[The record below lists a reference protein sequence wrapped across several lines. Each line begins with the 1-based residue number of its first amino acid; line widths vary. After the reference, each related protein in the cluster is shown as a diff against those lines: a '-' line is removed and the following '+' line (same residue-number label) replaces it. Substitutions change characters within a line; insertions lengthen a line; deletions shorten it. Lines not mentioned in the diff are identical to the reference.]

1 VPDPI
6 EAANSEM
13 NLQTMYHLSGQDVDV
28 ERVKALTR
36 ILEDAKDKRAE
47 KGHKILKEILEKQE
61 PL

>member
-1 VPDPI
+1 MPDPI